1 VRRSRGAW
9 QFVFGLALCSTSCRP
24 GASTL
29 HGMGNLDMSEEL
41 AVVFGK
47 AIELAR
53 AVGASQ
59 PRFGMTGAGVPGDS
73 LGGLVN
79 LPPEACALILARGAA
94 NVQDLDVFAFADDG
108 NVLAS
113 DESSAKDGSVLLC
126 PPHPDR
132 VFVSGRMAAGFGL
145 FGVSVQTLPV
155 ALASVFEER
164 FHTTPDTARE
174 VGELDSDWP
183 GLEERLTLHRRRLPG
198 AWESLRKLA
207 LPLDPRA
214 YASVS
219 VSVEADRC
227 IDLLMTP
234 SDEVAQ
240 LDLEVLE
247 ANGRWIG
254 SAEAQG
260 SDRTLLVCS
269 PLTRELTVRCR
280 PHVGRGFGALV
291 ISRSESGAARQGMQH
306 AARFDLRPAGPLTE
320 LRQAHAE
327 RLERM
332 GYGPARVVQE
342 GELPGERR
350 ISLAVPLARGCSRVD
365 VITAAPVASIAA
377 WLWDSGGNL
386 IGDDARGSTA
396 TLFAC
401 GPETR
406 GRLDLETLARGGN
419 FSVEVRHNP
428 AFPEV
433 AGPYRLAMNRLLGLL
448 DRRGLLQSLSRVPDV
463 QLSRVSATELARFT
477 LPLSAGHCLEVGAA
491 LDRGTSGLEVRLF
504 EDGVTPGSVPFD
516 DAGLGYGANAASA
529 HICAVKPARDRIV
542 SAELRAN
549 VGQGVV
555 LWVSQTSEPDL
566 RGTGARPR

>member
-1 VRRSRGAW
+1 VPA
-9 QFVFGLALCSTSCRP
+9 A
-24 GASTL
+24 
-29 HGMGNLDMSEEL
+29 L

-47 AIELAR
+47 TLEVAR
-53 AVGASQ
+53 AVGASEPQ
-59 PRFGMTGAGVPGDS
+59 FGSTGAGVPGDS
-73 LGGLVN
+73 LGGLVD
-79 LPPEACALILARGAA
+79 LPVDACALILARGAA

-113 DESSAKDGSVLLC
+113 DESSAKDASVLLC
-126 PPHPDR
+126 PPHPGR

-155 ALASVFEER
+155 ELASVFEQR
-164 FHTTPDTARE
+164 FHTTPNTASE

-219 VSVEADRC
+219 VTVEADRC

-240 LDLEVLE
+240 LDLEIME
-247 ANGRWIG
+247 SNGRWIG
-254 SAEAQG
+254 SAEPQG
-260 SDRTLLVCS
+260 SDRTLMVCS
-269 PLTRELTVRCR
+269 PDTRELTVRCR
-280 PHVGRGFGALV
+280 PHAGRGFGALV
-291 ISRSESGAARQGMQH
+291 ISRSESGAARQAMQH
-306 AARFDLRPAGPLTE
+306 AARFDLRPAGPLSE

-332 GYGPARVVQE
+332 GYGPARVLHE

-350 ISLAVPLARGCSRVD
+350 ISLDLELARGCSRVD

-386 IGDDARGSTA
+386 IGEDARGSTA

-406 GRLDLETLARGGN
+406 GRLDLETLARGGT
-419 FSVEVRHNP
+419 FSVEVRHEP
-428 AFPEV
+428 AFPAA
-433 AGPYRLAMNRLLGLL
+433 AGQYRLAMNRLLGLL
-448 DRRGLLQSLSRVPDV
+448 DRRGLLHSLASVPDV

-477 LPLSAGHCLEVGAA
+477 LPLEAGHCLELAAA

-504 EDGVTPGSVPFD
+504 EDGVTPPGAVSFD
-516 DAGLGYGANAASA
+516 DAGLGYGAHAASA
-529 HICAVKPARDRIV
+529 HICAVKPARDRII

-549 VGQGVV
+549 VGQGVA

-566 RGTGARPR
+566 GRIGARPR